1 MKMRLKWL
9 VVPAFAI
16 GGLGACKKQEA
27 PAPKTET
34 PAAEA
39 ASPSAPKPEPE
50 AAKPA
55 EPAVPVAGAEERA
68 AKLGFAKYLPK
79 SVESLISVYDAKKT
93 TERAKTLKLWK
104 FIEEVGGEPAPDLER
119 VEPELELQDAAI
131 DAAAEGVQDAAKVPD
146 PAQGPAETT
155 LPTDPAEAT
164 PATPATD
171 VAGEPG
177 AAAPAEDAAGA
188 PAAPAAEEEAF
199 GPMDALGTE
208 VTVAMGDT
216 SIEQVGNLLSL
227 YRRYNYFQ
235 TRELTKAFVAKAKG
249 GDTDA
254 ESLEELANPLS
265 EQLLLEVLNDPAG
278 GVGLLEKLSVPPI
291 YIALKVDASKR
302 EEAAQ
307 QLSGGL
313 GFVGNMMVDLVEPLE
328 IEKAGGKFTGYKLLG
343 AKLAEQLGEDRADM
357 EETIDPALLDRLF
370 AAVAKR
376 DLVIL
381 TGTIGDYVVAF
392 IGGSTDQFELVA
404 DPKESLLGGDALKFG
419 DGYLSK
425 DLATVMFGEKEALET
440 LVNNAGGLADMANG
454 VRDGLAGQ
462 DGLGDTREI
471 ESLLQVVVER
481 EEALRKLSGHESSTT
496 VAFFEEGLKIESA
509 GGTDQGAFDWKTPTT
524 LNHLGDSPDVVLF
537 ADSVMSDSYSKA
549 SSEFLESLFET
560 AYAVTR
566 KVAELPG
573 DEPQFVQFKE
583 MTKLFDEKFRPDVVG
598 LWSAFSGDFADGLG
612 TESALVVDLKGSLP
626 TVPGVPQA
634 VIDQA
639 RIPRA
644 SVIAPV
650 KDRAKLAS
658 AWDKTNASVTSILSK
673 VGEMQG
679 KEIPM
684 QKPMSSEKNG
694 LTTWFFPM
702 PFFNDSFMPSVTVND
717 SWFVASTSKDQAV
730 DLAGKAAQGT
740 AGKKGLVMKV
750 NFVALQKYADETL
763 KVVDANAPA
772 IFGEGTSKL
781 EEFQGNKEQILKA
794 IETLGD
800 FDSLSVYSNRDGGT
814 LRTSVHFKTR

>member
-1 MKMRLKWL
+1 MKMRLKWF
-9 VVPAFAI
+9 VVPAFAL

-27 PAPKTET
+27 PAPKTEA
-34 PAAEA
+34 PAVEA
-39 ASPSAPKPEPE
+39 GAPSVPKPEAE
-50 AAKPA
+50 SVKPA
-55 EPAVPVAGAEERA
+55 APEVPVAGPEERA

-79 SVESLISVYDAKKT
+79 NVESLVSVYDAKKT

-104 FIEEVGGEPAPDLER
+104 FIEEVGGVPAVP
-119 VEPELELQDAAI
+119 EPEIEEAAVEGAALE
-131 DAAAEGVQDAAKVPD
+131 DAAKAPD

-155 LPTDPAEAT
+155 LPTDPVA
-164 PATPATD
+164 ATPATD
-171 VAGEPG
+171 
-177 AAAPAEDAAGA
+177 AAAASDAAVADAAVAPEGA
-188 PAAPAAEEEAF
+188 PAAPVEEEF
-199 GPMDALGTE
+199 GPMDLLGSE
-208 VTVAMGDT
+208 VTLALGDT
-216 SIEQVGNLLSL
+216 SGEQLANLINL

-235 TRELTKAFVAKAKG
+235 TREMTKAFVAKAKG
-249 GDTDA
+249 GDTDN
-254 ESLEELANPLS
+254 LEELADPFS
-265 EQLLLEVLNDPAG
+265 EELILEVLNDPAG

-291 YIALKVDASKR
+291 YIAFKTDVSKR

-313 GFVGNMMVDLVEPLE
+313 GFLGNMMVDVMEPLE
-328 IEKAGGKFTGYKLLG
+328 IEKAGGKFTGFKLLG
-343 AKLAEQLGEDRADM
+343 AKLAEQLAENREDM
-357 EETIDPALLDRLF
+357 EEEFDAALLDRLF

-376 DLVIL
+376 DVVVL
-381 TGTIGDYVVAF
+381 TGTIGDYVVVFA
-392 IGGSTDQFELVA
+392 GGSTDQFELVA
-404 DPKESLLGGDALKFG
+404 DPKDSLVGGDALKFG
-419 DGYLSK
+419 DGYLGK
-425 DLATVMFGEKEALET
+425 DLAAITIGEKESLQL
-440 LVNNAGGLADMANG
+440 LVDSAGGLADMANG
-454 VRDGLAGQ
+454 VRDGLAGEE
-462 DGLGDTREI
+462 GLGDTREI

-481 EEALRKLSGHESSTT
+481 EAALRKLSSSEDSATI
-496 VAFFEEGLKIESA
+496 AFFEDGLKIESS

-537 ADSVMSDSYSKA
+537 ANSVMSDSYSQA

-573 DEPQFVQFKE
+573 DQPEFTQFKE

-598 LWSAFSGDFADGLG
+598 LWSAFSGDLSDGLG

-650 KDRAKLAS
+650 KDRAKLSS
-658 AWDKTNASVTSILSK
+658 AWEKTNASVTSILSK
-673 VGEMQG
+673 VGEMSG

-730 DLAGKAAQGT
+730 DLAGQAANGT
-740 AGKKGLVMKV
+740 AGKKGLVMKI
-750 NFVALQKYADETL
+750 NFTALQKYADETL

-772 IFGEGTSKL
+772 IFGEGSPKL
-781 EEFQGNKEQILKA
+781 EDFQENKEQIRKG

-800 FDSLSVYSNRDGGT
+800 FDSVTVHSNRDGGT
-814 LRTSVHFKTR
+814 LRTSIHFKTR